1 LTGDQPGPRTGRRA
15 RLRERYLDLGLES
28 LTDEEVVELLLTL
41 ASPRRD
47 CKPQAREAVRRFGSL
62 RGVLAAEPAEL
73 LQVPGLGPRN
83 TLALRLVQD
92 TARRFLRERLKGR
105 DLLSS
110 ARETFDYLYHALRD
124 RRTEVFQVIFLDA
137 GNGVIAVEEPFEGGP
152 AGSGVD
158 PQVIIRRALLLS
170 AARLVCVHNHPSGRP
185 RPSAEDLK
193 VTRGLVLALRAV
205 GLKLVDHLIIGDNTY
220 YSFSES
226 GLIDRLE
233 EEAESYAGRETGR
246 G

>member
-1 LTGDQPGPRTGRRA
+1 MADQVPGHRA
-15 RLRERYLDLGLES
+15 RLREKYLTKGLKS

-41 ASPRRD
+41 ANPRRD
-47 CKPQAREAVRRFGSL
+47 CKPQAREALRRFGSL
-62 RGVLAAEPAEL
+62 RKVLAAEPAEL
-73 LQVPGLGPRN
+73 LQVPGLGPKN

-92 TARRFLRERLKGR
+92 TARRFLRENLKGR
-105 DLLSS
+105 DLLGS

-137 GNGVIAVEEPFEGGP
+137 GNGVITVEEPFKGGS

-158 PQVIIRRALLLS
+158 PQVIIRRALNLS

-185 RPSAEDLK
+185 RPSQEDLR
-193 VTRGLVLALRAV
+193 VTRELILAVRAV
-205 GLKLVDHLIIGDNTY
+205 GLTLVDHLIIGDNTY
-220 YSFSES
+220 YSFSEV
-226 GLIDRLE
+226 GLIDRFE
-233 EEAESYAGRETGR
+233 TEVESFAGRETGL